1 MEKNN
6 HFKEL
11 ELLKDCNLCPRE
23 CGSNRFNSPNGY
35 CKTGAGYPISSIVLH
50 KGEEPVISGNNG
62 ICNVFF
68 SHCNLQCIYC
78 QNYQISFNSCNEI
91 SRDWSLEEVLE
102 TIISFLD
109 DGIENVG
116 FVSPSHVVQQVKII
130 INELHERGYYPIIVY
145 NTNAYEKVET
155 LQSLETLVDVYL
167 PDLKYMD
174 EELAGKW
181 SGASNYP
188 EVAGNAIKEMFR
200 QKGNGFVTGENGK
213 LLFGMVVRH
222 LVLPGSVENS
232 LKVLRF
238 LAEEVSNRIAV
249 SLMSQYHPIQ
259 QVLDIFPLNG
269 EITGDEYQLVVEE
282 MENLG
287 FSLGWK
293 QEPESTS
300 YYNPDFSDTIPFR
313 E

>member
-1 MEKNN
+1 MGKE
-6 HFKEL
+6 HYLREL
-11 ELLKDCNLCPRE
+11 EPLKECRLCPHE
-23 CGSNRFNSPNGY
+23 CGSNRFDSANGF
-35 CKTGAGYPISSIVLH
+35 CKTGAGFPVASVVSHI
-50 KGEEPVISGNNG
+50 GEEPVISGSNG

-78 QNYQISFNSCNEI
+78 QNYQISFNSCKAI
-91 SRDWSLEEVLE
+91 DRDWTFDEVME

-109 DGIENVG
+109 KGIENVG
-116 FVSPSHVVQQVKII
+116 FVSPSHVVPQVKII
-130 INELHERGYYPIIVY
+130 INELHASGYHPVIVY

-155 LQSLETLVDVYL
+155 LQSLEGLVDVYL

-174 EELAGKW
+174 EKLAGRW
-181 SGASNYP
+181 SGARNYP
-188 EVAGNAIKEMFR
+188 KIAGNAVKEMFR
-200 QKGNGFVTGENGK
+200 QKGNGFVTGEHGK

-238 LAEEVSNRIAV
+238 LAEKVSNRIAV

-259 QVLDIFPLNG
+259 QVMNTNLLNR
-269 EITGDEYQLVVEE
+269 EITENEYRMVVAE

-287 FSLGWK
+287 FSRGWI
-293 QEPESTS
+293 QEPESSS
-300 YYNPDFSDTIPFR
+300 YYNPDFTDKMPFR